1 MALYYTSNFK
11 TELRERPY
19 LNVQVQVLAPGGTRL
34 AELRLDTLSGGS
46 HFMCLASIRP
56 REYSDKRVN
65 QE

>member
-11 TELRERPY
+11 TKLRERPY

-34 AELRLDTLSGGS
+34 AELRPDTLSRGS
-46 HFMCLASIRP
+46 HFMCLASTRP